1 MTSRDAIDGR
11 QPGGTTNSEGAPRPG
26 DGYRIEIASVRRML
40 DPLEESV
47 VAARKIKGDWKSLS
61 ELIQNS
67 ATFEIEV
74 SAKKVLSSW
83 GFAMGR
89 VAEHTDAVVERLDQ
103 TIAAYVLAD
112 VLGVKH
118 FTPTEDNIAK
128 LPVGEAG
135 KWAWDQGVRPE
146 FDPPRKIMQEPWPEE
161 DGPVA

>member
-1 MTSRDAIDGR
+1 MTSHDAMYGR
-11 QPGGTTNSEGAPRPG
+11 QSGDPSGSGSTQPGG
-26 DGYRIEIASVRRML
+26 GYRIEIASVRRML

-67 ATFEIEV
+67 ATFEIED

-89 VAEHTDAVVERLDQ
+89 VAEHTDAIVERLNQ
-103 TIAAYVLAD
+103 TIAAYILAD
-112 VLGVKH
+112 MLGVQH

-128 LPVGEAG
+128 LPIGDAG
-135 KWAWDQGVRPE
+135 KWAWEHGARPN
-146 FDPPRKIMQEPWPEE
+146 FDPPRKIMQEPWPET
-161 DGPVA
+161 GPVA